1 MQQPLHSA
9 KNTQSIPPRKILI
22 ATSSTPLTTHT
33 KPTKPTTSNPQ
44 SNPYHPVTPTPTMD
58 PTNPSQLPL
67 DEAYHAPS
75 NPTTKTP
82 SEMHPPSTTGPPTT
96 TRHANDIRIPSTQT
110 AASESGTPSA
120 LGRGPS
126 APGPDRGEAVG
137 PAADTQDGEQMRV
150 LGEGEVYEAQLEK
163 REKGGFGEE
172 KSLTEG
178 LERKMEEQRGRR
190 EEGGVEGEGEEEVDV
205 KGALGGRGGV
215 VAV

>member
-1 MQQPLHSA
+1 
-9 KNTQSIPPRKILI
+9 
-22 ATSSTPLTTHT
+22 
-33 KPTKPTTSNPQ
+33 
-44 SNPYHPVTPTPTMD
+44 
-58 PTNPSQLPL
+58 
-67 DEAYHAPS
+67 
-75 NPTTKTP
+75 
-82 SEMHPPSTTGPPTT
+82 
-96 TRHANDIRIPSTQT
+96 
-110 AASESGTPSA
+110 
-120 LGRGPS
+120 
-126 APGPDRGEAVG
+126 
-137 PAADTQDGEQMRV
+137 MRV

>member
-1 MQQPLHSA
+1 
-9 KNTQSIPPRKILI
+9 
-22 ATSSTPLTTHT
+22 
-33 KPTKPTTSNPQ
+33 
-44 SNPYHPVTPTPTMD
+44 MD
-58 PTNPSQLPL
+58 PTNPSQPPL

-82 SEMHPPSTTGPPTT
+82 SETHPPSTTNPTTGPPTT
-96 TRHANDIRIPSTQT
+96 TRRANDIRIPTTQT

-126 APGPDRGEAVG
+126 APGPDKGEAVG

-178 LERKMEEQRGRR
+178 LERKMEEQKGRR
-190 EEGGVEGEGEEEVDV
+190 EEGGEEEKVDV